1 MSDLSKPPPPIS
13 DYNHHLDRA
22 EAEHRLARNAWSAAA
37 HDAHHQL
44 ALLHEAAARDHW
56 HEHVLLSPDD
66 MPPHPTPA
74 QQIQMVSGVLHS
86 TYG

>member
-1 MSDLSKPPPPIS
+1 MSDLSKPLPPIS
-13 DYNHHLDRA
+13 DYNYHLDRA
-22 EAEHRLARNAWSAAA
+22 EAEHRLARAAWCTAS

-44 ALLHEAAARDHW
+44 AQLHEAAARDHW

-66 MPPHPTPA
+66 IQPHLTPA
-74 QQIQMVSGVLHS
+74 QQIQLVSGVLHR